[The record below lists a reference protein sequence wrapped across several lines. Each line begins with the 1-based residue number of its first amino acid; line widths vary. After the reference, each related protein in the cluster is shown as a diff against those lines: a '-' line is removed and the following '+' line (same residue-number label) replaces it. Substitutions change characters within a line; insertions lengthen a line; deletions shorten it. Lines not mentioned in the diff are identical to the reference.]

1 MKTSI
6 PYKYFLGNDVGIFL
20 TITVVPCQSENTTVT
35 LFFFFFCQFSEK
47 NLKQTA
53 ADQTMLVLS
62 VQIKLGEVIRLTL

>member
-35 LFFFFFCQFSEK
+35 LFFFFLSIFRK

>member
-1 MKTSI
+1 M
-6 PYKYFLGNDVGIFL
+6 GIFL

-35 LFFFFFCQFSEK
+35 LFFFFCQFSEK